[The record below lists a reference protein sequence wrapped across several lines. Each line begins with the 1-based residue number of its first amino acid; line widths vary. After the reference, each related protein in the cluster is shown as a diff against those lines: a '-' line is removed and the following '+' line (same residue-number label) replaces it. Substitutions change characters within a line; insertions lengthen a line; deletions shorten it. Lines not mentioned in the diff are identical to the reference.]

1 MALQNLTA
9 EQLSA
14 LKSGNAAKIVTE
26 LHDRLETAPDGTKK
40 IAHEFGPYWGLV
52 RFALTAAKVFTPER
66 IDVKIDEL
74 IKAGD
79 DADARRLEAEA
90 AANPAPPI
98 AVVIA

>member
-14 LKSGNAAKIVTE
+14 LKSGNAAKIVSD
-26 LHDRLETAPDGTKK
+26 LHDRLEVAPDGTKK
-40 IAHEFGPYWGLV
+40 IGHDFGPYWGLV

-74 IKAGD
+74 IRAGD
-79 DADARRLEAEA
+79 EAEA
-90 AANPAPPI
+90 RSAAAKTDSVEPI
-98 AVVIA
+98 AVVAA

>member
-14 LKSGNAAKIVTE
+14 LKSGNAAKIVSD
-26 LHDRLETAPDGTKK
+26 LHDRLEVAPDGTKK
-40 IAHEFGPYWGLV
+40 IAHDFGPYWGLV

-74 IKAGD
+74 IRAGD
-79 DADARRLEAEA
+79 EAEA
-90 AANPAPPI
+90 RSAAANAESAEPI
-98 AVVIA
+98 AVVAA